1 MVKITH
7 RCRIT
12 WLNFF
17 TFSFTIYNSG
27 LFSDVL
33 NYVLRNSK
41 SSNISQLS
49 AGEGGDEVKS
59 KPFKR
64 KKLSVPHRD
73 SEGSTD
79 IATVCVQCFKFLKA
93 LAKDYTEVQER

>member
-7 RCRIT
+7 RCRIA
-12 WLNFF
+12 WLNFSLF
-17 TFSFTIYNSG
+17 HLLYDAG

-33 NYVLRNSK
+33 NYVLRMSK

-59 KPFKR
+59 KPFRR
-64 KKLSVPHRD
+64 KKVSVPHRD

-79 IATVCVQCFKFLKA
+79 IATVCVECFKFLKA